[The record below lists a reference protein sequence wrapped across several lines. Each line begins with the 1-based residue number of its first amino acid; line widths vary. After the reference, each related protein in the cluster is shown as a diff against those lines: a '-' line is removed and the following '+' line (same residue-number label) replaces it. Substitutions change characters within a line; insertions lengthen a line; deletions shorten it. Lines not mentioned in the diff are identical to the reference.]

1 MGGRVFTASIC
12 YRASTD
18 GDEAEDFHEKCDGK
32 ENTVTLCRSE
42 NGVCFGGFTSKKWAS
57 GGDFFE
63 DPTAILFNL
72 TQQRVFKVKDA
83 SRAIQHYNYF
93 GPTFG
98 LKVKI
103 GGELTLKSPILG
115 ENICVSRVNGEGY

>member
-42 NGVCFGGFTSKKWAS
+42 NGVCFGGFTSKKWES
-57 GGDFFE
+57 YGGYIE
-63 DPTAILFNL
+63 DTTALLFNL
-72 TQQRVFKVKDA
+72 THQSVFKVKDA
-83 SRAIQHYNYF
+83 SKAIFCGDSF

-98 LKVKI
+98 CKGFI
-103 GGELTLKSPILG
+103 AGELCLLSPILG
-115 ENICVSRVNGEGY
+115 